1 MEGISECNSVW
12 WYLEIES
19 LLELIFGSIGTS
31 CDIMY
36 NWGRPTL
43 PFDTIRPHSHRDYIW
58 LRKIVEQNYKASKGS
73 IINYFVFVTPCLTHE
88 ILFSANG
95 LCFLRVTHVLLLP
108 QHRNGD
114 LPRYHSAW
122 GSGSVSSWELWITWH
137 QPPYLRTA
145 VLFFLAFDFP
155 PNLHS
160 L

>member
-12 WYLEIES
+12 WYLEIDS

-43 PFDTIRPHSHRDYIW
+43 PFGTICPHLHRVYIW
-58 LRKIVEQNYKASKGS
+58 LCKIVKQNYKVNKSS
-73 IINYFVFVTPCLTHE
+73 IINYFVFVTPCLTRE
-88 ILFSANG
+88 ILFSPNC
-95 LCFLRVTHVLLLP
+95 LCFLRVTHILLLL

-114 LPRYHSAW
+114 LPGYHSAW
-122 GSGSVSSWELWITWH
+122 GSRSVPSWELWITRH
-137 QPPYLRTA
+137 QPPYLSTP
-145 VLFFLAFDFP
+145 VLFSLAFNFP
-155 PNLHS
+155 LNLYS